1 MKNFDLNLFKTPP
14 KDCSVAPF
22 WFLNG
27 DLTENALRV
36 QIAEMK
42 EQGVD
47 ECVLHARKGL
57 TVPYLSGEWFEKI
70 RFILSELSAR
80 DMKAWIYDED
90 NWPSGYA
97 GGKVVGS
104 NPQFA
109 AECLSVEKIYPVL
122 GEYISVEKK
131 VGAEIECVIAVHSDS
146 YFLDITDYE
155 NKCAKPWRSET
166 LCWEVFVFRKEK
178 CKHKPA
184 YSPYP
189 YVDLLNSSATDEFI
203 KVTHAA
209 YKENL
214 AEYWGGTI
222 KGFFTD
228 EPGFYQNYLEQ
239 CANLNTVIWT
249 ENFASRFIG
258 EFGYDIRPYLCCLW
272 QDMGE
277 RSVKTR
283 CDYYAAVAKF
293 YAESYFGRIRAFLNA
308 DGLKLIGHLHRE
320 DYIESLVQ
328 TESDFF
334 SAMNAMD
341 FSGIDCIDRNID
353 RITEKLG
360 SSAAHVYGEKICF
373 SETFGGFGWGLT
385 PEEMKRRTDFQYVQ
399 GVNMLV
405 PHAFFYSIDGVRK
418 TESPPSLF
426 YQNGYWKYF
435 KQYAD
440 YVKRLSYVCRAGEY
454 RADVL
459 FYFPLKTSWAKFR
472 PLYRYDVHELDRQV
486 LALKNA
492 LISNR
497 ADFDFYDDVSLGKCK
512 IDGAEFIGGENTRY
526 KAAVMPELSVMPKSS
541 VLKIRDFALAGGV
554 VVCVNGFNPTDER
567 GERDDEYAAAVRD
580 IVNSARFFTVP
591 RYREEEIISPVRFA
605 VTDPVTFGNAE
616 GVYALK
622 RECDDV
628 KLAFLVNLTEKEK
641 TFAFTETGNLS
652 AAILNAETG
661 ERECADFAAA
671 SGACTVKVNLL
682 PFGSA
687 IIAFYKK
694 ETVAPLAKTLRKTAD
709 ISLNG
714 GWLGEI
720 ENKKVPT
727 GEISFH
733 AAGLKNFSG
742 EVKFTRKVVVTEKFT
757 RAVIVAE
764 DVKDY
769 LSVCVNGKTAGARL
783 YSPYE
788 FDVTELLHSGENEIA
803 FTVGNVLENEI
814 NGTDNDAGVFGSKRI
829 ILYDED

>member
-27 DLTENALRV
+27 DLNEDALRF
-36 QIAEMK
+36 QIAQMQEK
-42 EQGVD
+42 GVD

-57 TVPYLSGEWFEKI
+57 TVPYLSKEWFEKI
-70 RFILSELSAR
+70 RFILGELAAR

-97 GGKVVGS
+97 GGRVVGN

-122 GEYISVEKK
+122 GEYIAVEKK
-131 VGAEIECVIAVHSDS
+131 EGTEIECVVAVHSDS

-155 NKCAKPWRSET
+155 NKRAKPWKSET

-184 YSPYP
+184 YSPYL
-189 YVDLLNSSATDEFI
+189 YVDLLNPAATDEFI

-209 YKENL
+209 YKDNC
-214 AEYWGGTI
+214 AEYWGSTI

-249 ENFASRFIG
+249 KDFAARFIK
-258 EFGYDIRPYLCCLW
+258 EFGYDIRPHLCCLW
-272 QDMGE
+272 QNMGE
-277 RSVKTR
+277 LSVKTR
-283 CDYYAAVAKF
+283 CDYYTAVAKF
-293 YAESYFGRIRAFLNA
+293 YAESFFGRIRGFLNA

-341 FSGIDCIDRNID
+341 FSGVDCIERNID

-360 SSAAHVYGEKICF
+360 SSAAHIYGEKICF

-405 PHAFFYSIDGVRK
+405 PHAFFYSIEGVRK

-440 YVKRLSYVCRAGEY
+440 YVKRLSYVCRVGEY

-459 FYFPLKTSWAKFR
+459 VYFPLKTSWADFR
-472 PLYRYDVHELDRQV
+472 PLCRYGVHELDRQV
-486 LALKNA
+486 LAIKNV
-492 LISNR
+492 LLSNR
-497 ADFDFYDDVSLGKCK
+497 ADFDFYDDATLKNCK
-512 IDGAEFIGGENTRY
+512 IFGTEIVGGENTIY
-526 KAAVMPELSVMPKSS
+526 KAVVLPELSVMPKSS
-541 VLKIRDFALAGGV
+541 VLKIREFAMAGGV
-554 VVCVNGFNPTDER
+554 VASINGFNPTDEC
-567 GERDDEYAAAVRD
+567 GLRDEEYIAAVLD
-580 IVNSARFFTVP
+580 IVNSARYFSVP
-591 RYREEEIISPVRFA
+591 RYREEEILSPVRVA
-605 VTDPVTFGNAE
+605 VSDPVTCGEAE
-616 GVYALK
+616 GVYALR
-622 RECDDV
+622 RECENA
-628 KLAFLVNLTEKEK
+628 KIAFLVNITGEKKEF
-641 TFAFTETGNLS
+641 TFTETGVLS
-652 AAILNAETG
+652 AAVLNADTG
-661 ERECADFAAA
+661 ERE
-671 SGACTVKVNLL
+671 SVKYETIRNGCSVSISLI
-682 PFGSA
+682 PYGSA

-694 ETVAPLAKTLRKTAD
+694 ETVAPLTPSMREVSAIP
-709 ISLNG
+709 ISE
-714 GWLGEI
+714 GWAACV
-720 ENKKVPT
+720 NNRTVFTDK
-727 GEISFH
+727 ISFH
-733 AAGLKNFSG
+733 AAGIKNFSG
-742 EVKFTRKVVVTEKFT
+742 EVVFTRKVTVNENFT
-757 RAVIVAE
+757 RAVIEAE
-764 DVKDY
+764 GVKDY

-788 FDVTELLHSGENEIA
+788 FDVTELLRSGENEIA